1 MSAPIGSTAATAL
14 AAAAIA
20 GMFFSAPSTDSR
32 PPVAVAPVVL
42 AAFSSGPVMSDC
54 GSCHGSDWCQHC
66 GGTGAAGGNPGFS
79 HGKSCHGCG
88 GTGTCQH
95 CLEPEP
101 LVLVPGGLR

>member
-1 MSAPIGSTAATAL
+1 MSVRIAPTASTALTVAVV
-14 AAAAIA
+14 A
-20 GMFFSAPSTDSR
+20 GMFVTAPTAGSR
-32 PPVAVAPVVL
+32 PRVAVAPVAL
-42 AAFSSGPVMSDC
+42 SAFTSGPVMSEC
-54 GSCHGSDWCQHC
+54 GSCHGSDWCHHC

-101 LVLVPGGLR
+101 LVLVPGGKR

>member
-1 MSAPIGSTAATAL
+1 MSVLFRSTAATAL
-14 AAAAIA
+14 AAAVIA
-20 GMFFSAPSTDSR
+20 GMCVCAPAVGSS

-42 AAFSSGPVMSDC
+42 SASAVGPVMSEC
-54 GSCHGSDWCQHC
+54 GSCHGSDWCRHC
-66 GGTGAAGGNPGFS
+66 GGTGAAGGNPDFS

-101 LVLVPGGLR
+101 LVLVPAGQR